1 MEILVNYF
9 TLSTALGGNRYFRAG
24 FDVFCNVSTI
34 LMLFLF
40 AFFISIF

>member
-24 FDVFCNVSTI
+24 FDVHCNISTI
-34 LMLFLF
+34 LMFLW
-40 AFFISIF
+40 FFTSIF